1 MYDFMALKVR
11 GKLGNIAT
19 FEEQWWGRQVSP
31 PFVPYNPKTYY
42 QQSWRTVFT
51 QGVDNWRGF
60 NEAIKNGYRE
70 KAKDLI
76 MTGFNYYLSQYLNA
90 NYPPW

>member
-1 MYDFMALKVR
+1 MYNLLALKVR

-42 QQSWRTVFT
+42 QQSWRSKFS
-51 QGVDNWRGF
+51 QGVDNWHGF
-60 NEAIKNGYRE
+60 SNAIKNEYRE
-70 KAKDLI
+70 KAKNLT
-76 MTGFNYYLSQYLNA
+76 MTGFNFYLSQYLNA